1 MAIKKCDDTTPDAPV
16 TEEEEVVVQPTTT
29 ETTDETTQG
38 APSTIAYL
46 TYLGKTQKIVEYP
59 LYNESQP
66 GVHIPI
72 LTGFGNNNISQT
84 RPGNNEANTHDQL
97 RLEARKFFA
106 YSPIDDENGR
116 MVYVNSNL
124 GEASDNDPTT
134 EFNRAYGKSPITIQV
149 LGTPTIGPPTTT
161 AWDTYGAEIYSQ
173 DMRVRSNLFVGNVN
187 DQWPPVPSALD
198 TLFNVFLNGGP
209 PPYANHPLS
218 RESPLIRFNH
228 FYSDHFTDITI
239 PYSKTELERYV
250 NNINN
255 PSYAGVD
262 SDYNFFISGYEDEIA
277 DSAANT
283 YSEKELPNLY
293 VLNDKSETPSAA
305 TTLIKELGIGME
317 YVRNRKT
324 KSSEGQ
330 AASVTSALR
339 HLKYIGITKEFIPTL
354 QRGSDFDDVHP
365 MNNTLELKTDI
376 TGDFLG
382 AVEETGMTDDIL
394 KFVMNEVYRIAETG
408 NPQTAYA
415 DWEDFAI
422 FREKIVTSDFE
433 TEGTSATNP
442 DRIAKYT
449 INSEIMPQEQLR
461 TMDFG
466 KWLSNYLDEE
476 SQHPYEVLT
485 NFPDNT
491 MFLGQTQQ
499 TEGQTDECSTFLK
512 TLQSLILVAK
522 IKQIAT
528 SRFRTFEQ
536 MLEGKE
542 AHNEAIAYEIVK
554 KNGTGILQ
562 RFFVPN
568 VTELDIIKYIDT
580 QVKYNK
586 EYSYEIF
593 VHRLIVGTQ
602 YRYVKT
608 GTWQP
613 GDAATTYGNTRLVE
627 FGVEYGPSLKIVRIP
642 IFESRAVKILDA
654 APVWPNV
661 DIIPYKGVVDEILI
675 NLSSNV
681 GNYELQPVLI
691 NQSDATFADNY
702 RQARDLLPT
711 DPITFKSD
719 DPTKTF
725 EIYKMDTPPTSRQDF
740 AGNLL
745 VSLTSDVATAA
756 SYVDKISPNQ
766 KYYYMFRS
774 VDVHQNRSNPTEVYQ
789 VEMIEFDGM
798 SFFYTSI
805 YEFED
810 PLKKNNNIAP
820 SKEFRRYLKISPNL
834 IQSLINYKQTFPD
847 RTTADGVT
855 FGEGESNTAYNT
867 PTVVLGQTEESVWSS
882 DTNPQRFKIRITSK
896 NSGKKIDLNLTC
908 KVEYTSL
915 ADPNQT
921 NNGNT

>member
-1 MAIKKCDDTTPDAPV
+1 MAIKKCDEAPAAPV
-16 TEEEEVVVQPTTT
+16 TEGGEVVQPTTT

-38 APSTIAYL
+38 APSTVAYL
-46 TYLGKTQKIVEYP
+46 TYLGKTQKIVEYG
-59 LYNESQP
+59 LYNVTAPEARADTVP
-66 GVHIPI
+66 NW
-72 LTGFGNNNISQT
+72 GNDDISKI
-84 RPGNNEANTHDQL
+84 RPGNSEADTHDQL

-116 MVYVNSNL
+116 MVYVNSDFK
-124 GEASDNDPTT
+124 EASDNDPTT

-149 LGTPTIGPPTTT
+149 LGTPTIGPPASTTRY
-161 AWDTYGAEIYSQ
+161 TYGEIYTQ
-173 DMRVRSNLFVGNVN
+173 DMRVRSNLFVPRRLGSFQPNPTV
-187 DQWPPVPSALD
+187 LD
-198 TLFNVFLNGGP
+198 GYFDKFLNGGEVQTGGF
-209 PPYANHPLS
+209 S
-218 RESPLIRFNH
+218 RTSPLIRFNH

-239 PYSKTELERYV
+239 PYSKTELERYM
-250 NNINN
+250 NNVNN

-262 SDYNFFISGYEDEIA
+262 SDYNFFISGYENEIA
-277 DSAANT
+277 DSAAST
-283 YSEKELPNLY
+283 YSERELPNLY

-394 KFVMNEVYRIAETG
+394 KFVMNEVYRIADTAHS
-408 NPQTAYA
+408 NTAYA

-422 FREKIVTSDFE
+422 FREKIVTSDFG
-433 TEGTSATNP
+433 TENTSATNP
-442 DRIAKYT
+442 DRMAQYT

-466 KWLSNYLDEE
+466 KWLSNFLDEE

-499 TEGQTDECSTFLK
+499 TAGQTDECNTFLK

-602 YRYVKT
+602 YRYIKT

-681 GNYELQPVLI
+681 GNYELQPVII

-711 DPITFKSD
+711 DPITYKSD

-725 EIYKMDTPPTSRQDF
+725 EIYKMDTPPTSCQDF

-774 VDVHQNRSNPTEVYQ
+774 VDVHQNRSNPTEIYQ
-789 VEMIEFDGM
+789 VEMVEQDGM

-847 RTTADGVT
+847 RTTANGVT
-855 FGEGESNTAYNT
+855 FAEGESNTAYNT
-867 PTVVLGQTEESVWSS
+867 PTVVLGQTGESVWASN
-882 DTNPQRFKIRITSK
+882 TNPQRFKIRITSK

-908 KVEYTSL
+908 KIIYTSL
-915 ADPNQT
+915 EAPNQT

>member
-1 MAIKKCDDTTPDAPV
+1 MAIKICDDTPTAAV
-16 TEEEEVVVQPTTT
+16 TEEEEVVVQPTIT

-38 APSTIAYL
+38 APSTVAHL
-46 TYLGKTQKIVEYP
+46 TYLGKTQKIVEYT
-59 LYNESQP
+59 LYNELLVTTPDARVDTVPSW
-66 GVHIPI
+66 
-72 LTGFGNNNISQT
+72 GNDDISKI
-84 RPGNNEANTHDQL
+84 RPGNSDADTHDQL

-106 YSPIDDENGR
+106 YSPIDDQNGR
-116 MVYVNSNL
+116 MVYVNSDFK
-124 GEASDNDPTT
+124 EARDNDPTT
-134 EFNRAYGKSPITIQV
+134 EFNRVYGKSPITIQV

-161 AWDTYGAEIYSQ
+161 AWDTYGSEIYSQ
-173 DMRVRSNLFVGNVN
+173 DMRVRSNLFVPKYDGSFQPNSTV
-187 DQWPPVPSALD
+187 LD
-198 TLFNVFLNGGP
+198 GYFDKFLNGGDVQVGGF
-209 PPYANHPLS
+209 S
-218 RESPLIRFNH
+218 RASPLIKFDH
-228 FYSDHFTDITI
+228 WYSDHFTDITI
-239 PYSKTELERYV
+239 PYSKTELERYM

-262 SDYNFFISGYEDEIA
+262 PDYNFFISGYEDEIA
-277 DSAANT
+277 DNSANT
-283 YSEKELPNLY
+283 YSERELPNLY
-293 VLNDKSETPSAA
+293 VLNDKSETPSVSSAR
-305 TTLIKELGIGME
+305 IKKLGIGME
-317 YVRNRKT
+317 YIRNRKA
-324 KSSEGQ
+324 KSGLEYEEDL
-330 AASVTSALR
+330 AVLR

-394 KFVMNEVYRIAETG
+394 KFVMNEVYRIADTPHS
-408 NPQTAYA
+408 NTAYA

-433 TEGTSATNP
+433 TEDTSAANP

-476 SQHPYEVLT
+476 SQHPYEMLT
-485 NFPDNT
+485 NFSDYT

-499 TEGQTDECSTFLK
+499 TAGQTDECSTFLK

-528 SRFRTFEQ
+528 SRFRTFKQ

-580 QVKYNK
+580 QVKYDK

-642 IFESRAVKILDA
+642 IFESRSVKILDA

-681 GNYELQPVLI
+681 GNYELQPVII

-711 DPITFKSD
+711 DPITYKSD

-725 EIYKMDTPPTSRQDF
+725 EIYKMDTPPTSCQDF

-774 VDVHQNRSNPTEVYQ
+774 VDVHQNRSNPTEIYQ
-789 VEMIEFDGM
+789 VEMVEQDGM

-810 PLKKNNNIAP
+810 PLKKNNNVAP

-855 FGEGESNTAYNT
+855 FAEGESNTAYNT
-867 PTVVLGQTEESVWSS
+867 PTVVLGQAGESVWASN
-882 DTNPQRFKIRITSK
+882 TNPQRFKIRITSK

-908 KVEYTSL
+908 KIIYTNL
-915 ADPNQT
+915 PAPNQT

>member
-1 MAIKKCDDTTPDAPV
+1 MAIKKCDEAPAAPV
-16 TEEEEVVVQPTTT
+16 TEGGEVVQPTTT

-38 APSTIAYL
+38 APSTVAYL
-46 TYLGKTQKIVEYP
+46 TYLGKTQKIVEYG
-59 LYNESQP
+59 LYNVTAPEARADTVP
-66 GVHIPI
+66 NW
-72 LTGFGNNNISQT
+72 GNDDISKI
-84 RPGNNEANTHDQL
+84 RPGNSEADTHDQL

-116 MVYVNSNL
+116 MVYVNSDFK
-124 GEASDNDPTT
+124 EASDNDPTT

-149 LGTPTIGPPTTT
+149 LGTPTIGPPASTTRY
-161 AWDTYGAEIYSQ
+161 TYGEIYTQ
-173 DMRVRSNLFVGNVN
+173 DMRVRSNLFVPRRLGSFQPNPTV
-187 DQWPPVPSALD
+187 LD
-198 TLFNVFLNGGP
+198 GYFDKFLNGGEVQTGGF
-209 PPYANHPLS
+209 S
-218 RESPLIRFNH
+218 RTSPLIRFNH

-239 PYSKTELERYV
+239 PYSKTELERYM
-250 NNINN
+250 NNVNN

-262 SDYNFFISGYEDEIA
+262 SDYNFFISGYENEIA
-277 DSAANT
+277 DSAAST
-283 YSEKELPNLY
+283 YSERELPNLY
-293 VLNDKSETPSAA
+293 VLNDKSETPSAD

-394 KFVMNEVYRIAETG
+394 KFVMNEVYRIADTAHS
-408 NPQTAYA
+408 NTAYA

-422 FREKIVTSDFE
+422 FREKIVTSDFG
-433 TEGTSATNP
+433 TENTSATNP
-442 DRIAKYT
+442 DRMAQYT

-466 KWLSNYLDEE
+466 KWLSNFLDEE

-499 TEGQTDECSTFLK
+499 TAGQTDECNTFLK

-602 YRYVKT
+602 YRYIKT

-681 GNYELQPVLI
+681 GNYELQPVII

-711 DPITFKSD
+711 DPITYKSD

-725 EIYKMDTPPTSRQDF
+725 EIYKMDTPPTSCQDF

-774 VDVHQNRSNPTEVYQ
+774 VDVHQNRSNPTEIYQ
-789 VEMIEFDGM
+789 VEMVEQDGM

-847 RTTADGVT
+847 RTTANGVT
-855 FGEGESNTAYNT
+855 FAEGESNTAYNT
-867 PTVVLGQTEESVWSS
+867 PTVVLGQTGESVWASN
-882 DTNPQRFKIRITSK
+882 TNPQRFKIRITSK

-908 KVEYTSL
+908 KIIYTSL
-915 ADPNQT
+915 EAPNQT